1 MRFFRQWMIVL
12 GLSVGM
18 FAASSAQAAVGAPEA
33 GVEYRVLNKP
43 QPTEAGKKI
52 EVIEFFAYFCPHCY
66 AFEPHIEEWVKKQGD
81 NIVFKRVH
89 VDFHNLTTQ
98 QKLYYTLEALGRASE
113 LNIKAFNAYHIE
125 RNRLSTD
132 AEVMNFVEKQ
142 GLDKQKF
149 LGIYNSFSMQA
160 KLSRGAQLQSAY
172 GVDGV
177 PTIAIDG
184 RFVTSPSDVA
194 KTVPPRSSEQAQLA
208 ETLKVMDWLVAKAQ
222 KEKK

>member
-1 MRFFRQWMIVL
+1 MRLIRQLMIVL
-12 GLSVGM
+12 GLSFVA
-18 FAASSAQAAVGAPEA
+18 FTAHAAIGAPEA
-33 GVEYRVLNKP
+33 GMEYRVLNKP
-43 QPTEAGKKI
+43 QQTDTAKKI

-66 AFEPHIEEWVKKQGD
+66 AFEPHLAEWVKKQGD
-81 NIVFKRVH
+81 NIAFKRVH
-89 VDFHNLTTQ
+89 VDFHSLVTQ
-98 QKLYYTLEALGRASE
+98 QKLYYTLEALGRADD
-113 LNIKAFNAYHIE
+113 LHIKAFNAYHIE

-132 AEVMNFVEKQ
+132 ADIMAFVEKQ

-160 KLSRGAQLQSAY
+160 KLSRGTQLQSAF

-194 KTVPPRSSEQAQLA
+194 KSVPPRSSEQVQFA